1 MPANTKT
8 TCILLVIVI
17 QRDLKSIFYKKYD
30 DYDDNVD
37 DDDANGDDV
46 DKDDGD
52 NDDADGHND
61 DDDDVDDNVHNHNDD
76 DYVHYGD
83 KILLIKIYAN

>member
-1 MPANTKT
+1 MPANTKS

-30 DYDDNVD
+30 DDDY
-37 DDDANGDDV
+37 DDDANGDDG
-46 DKDDGD
+46 DKDDDD

-61 DDDDVDDNVHNHNDD
+61 DDDDVDECGHNHNDD
-76 DYVHYGD
+76 DDVHYGD
-83 KILLIKIYAN
+83 KILLIKIYAS